1 MRFWGILILFFFFA
15 LSLSLS
21 LSPEKKRLLR
31 EFGSCREWRHVTMS
45 PSVDTYY
52 VVVTLKDIF
61 FILKKSHVLGASCLV
76 SKVADRSMSRTE
88 TAIN

>member
-1 MRFWGILILFFFFA
+1 MANEVLGHSDPVLFFCA
-15 LSLSLS
+15 LSLS

-61 FILKKSHVLGASCLV
+61 FYIEKKPRTRRLVPRLQSCR
-76 SKVADRSMSRTE
+76 SFHEPDRDSD
-88 TAIN
+88 